1 MSRVLVVGCG
11 AIGGYAAYAAQKAGH
26 EVILGVRQAFDQLLV
41 ETGGRVEAVDA
52 RVLDDPALCVPA
64 DWVLLATKAHQT
76 GGAADW
82 LARGC
87 GPPTRAVVVLQNG
100 IDHERR
106 VAPYVAATP
115 VLPGIVLCSAE
126 RLGPGHIRHHGFSS
140 VEVPERPE
148 STELAAALAPG
159 PMDVRVRPDFARAQW
174 LKLLQNLT
182 VAPLT
187 ALTGRRM
194 AVMARPDVADLALG
208 LAREAVVV
216 GRACGVALSDDD
228 AHHVVELA
236 ASLPADMGTSL
247 LFDRLAGR
255 PTEVEFL
262 TGAVVSLAEQ
272 HQIPVPLNRAVLTI
286 LRAST

>member
-1 MSRVLVVGCG
+1 MLVVGCG

-26 EVILGVRQAFDQLLV
+26 EVILGVRQVFDQLVV
-41 ETGGRVEAVDA
+41 ETEGRLEAVDA
-52 RVLDDPALCVPA
+52 PVLDDPARCRPA

-76 GGAADW
+76 AGAAGW
-82 LARGC
+82 LAHGC

-106 VAPYVAATP
+106 VAPYVTAAP

-126 RLGPGHIRHHGFSS
+126 RLGPGRIRHHGFSA
-140 VEVPERPE
+140 VEVPDRQE
-148 STELAAALAPG
+148 SAELAAALAPG
-159 PMDVRVRPDFARAQW
+159 PMDVRVQPDFVRAQW
-174 LKLLQNLT
+174 RKLLQNLT

-194 AVMARPDVADLALG
+194 AVMARPDVADLALC
-208 LAREAVVV
+208 LAREAVAV
-216 GRACGVALSDDD
+216 GQACGVALCDDD
-228 AHHVVELA
+228 ARHVVDLA
-236 ASLPADMGTSL
+236 ASLPADMGSSL
-247 LFDRLAGR
+247 LFDCQAGR
-255 PTEVEFL
+255 PTEVEYL
-262 TGAVVSLAEQ
+262 TGAVVSLADQ